1 MCAHL
6 HWQSKHTIH
15 EDGCS
20 HKHEQTDIERDT
32 WCSYTW
38 TCMWPHFLSWA
49 LCPVATF
56 DLYLVHVLS
65 CLCLTLFHVC
75 TSLNFTRMVEPVVF
89 EHCHVEMDN
98 YLLKTTPTGSS
109 ETQVNLTCMGSL
121 GALVSSNKT
130 LCLFLEEETLKSS
143 VFWGNAYKM
152 QHVACLFRL
161 WLCFGVTVCMTF
173 KGCRNIREVC
183 VWYALSM
190 LVYSGMTKCLLIH
203 NCLHISEFLQC
214 YCHHTGNNLQVV
226 NEHLHVH
233 VIC

>member
-1 MCAHL
+1 
-6 HWQSKHTIH
+6 
-15 EDGCS
+15 
-20 HKHEQTDIERDT
+20 
-32 WCSYTW
+32 
-38 TCMWPHFLSWA
+38 MWPHFLSWA
-49 LCPVATF
+49 LCPFSTF

-65 CLCLTLFHVC
+65 CLCLTLFYVC
-75 TSLNFTRMVEPVVF
+75 TSLNFIRMIEPVVF
-89 EHCHVEMDN
+89 QHCHVEIDS

-143 VFWGNAYKM
+143 VFWGTAYKM

-161 WLCFGVTVCMTF
+161 WLCFGVTVRMMF
-173 KGCRNIREVC
+173 KGCRNVRGVC

-190 LVYSGMTKCLLIH
+190 SVYSGMTTCLLIQ

-214 YCHHTGNNLQVV
+214 YCRHTRNNLQVV

-233 VIC
+233 IICYMLSIVCLSV

>member
-1 MCAHL
+1 MCTYL

-38 TCMWPHFLSWA
+38 TCMWPRFLSWD
-49 LCPVATF
+49 LCPFATF
-56 DLYLVHVLS
+56 DLYLVRVLS
-65 CLCLTLFHVC
+65 CLCLTLFYVC
-75 TSLNFTRMVEPVVF
+75 TSLNFIRMVEPVVF

-98 YLLKTTPTGSS
+98 YLLKTTPTGNS
-109 ETQVNLTCMGSL
+109 ETQVAWVLWVL
-121 GALVSSNKT
+121 WYRPIKHYVY
-130 LCLFLEEETLKSS
+130 FLRRKHLSHLY
-143 VFWGNAYKM
+143 FWGNAYKM

-173 KGCRNIREVC
+173 MGCRNIREVC
-183 VWYALSM
+183 AWYALSM
-190 LVYSGMTKCLLIH
+190 WVYSGMTQCLLIH

-226 NEHLHVH
+226 NEHLHVR